1 MTHEVVAPLRSD
13 RLSLSSQAQNYL
25 LALIESGAYPPGEQL
40 PSEKS
45 LAAQLG
51 ISRPTLREA
60 LHILEQ
66 DGVVVRRHGVGTFV
80 TEGYDHRL
88 ESGLERLESML
99 ELSARQGLTM
109 QCSGLEVDEEPA
121 NPRLAE
127 KLEVSPGTPLLR
139 IARALGTARQIVA
152 YMIDYAPT
160 IILAEEDVDHTFN
173 GSVLDLLRRKQD
185 LQVLQAQADITALT
199 ADTDLASKLHVS
211 KGQPILLMEEL
222 LFDQHGQAI
231 EFSRNYFVPEHFRFR
246 VVRR

>member
-1 MTHEVVAPLRSD
+1 MTHEVVVPLKSD
-13 RLSLSSQAQNYL
+13 RLSLSDQAQHYL
-25 LALIESGAYPPGEQL
+25 LALIEGGTYPPGEQL

-66 DGVVVRRHGVGTFV
+66 DGVVIRRHGVGTFV
-80 TEGYDHRL
+80 TEGYNHRL

-109 QCSGLEVDEEPA
+109 QCSGLEVYEEPA
-121 NPRLAE
+121 SPRLAE
-127 KLEVSPGTPLLR
+127 KLGVSPGAPLLR
-139 IARALGTARQIVA
+139 IARALGTEGQTVA

-160 IILAEEDVDHTFN
+160 THLSTEDVDETFS

-185 LQVLQAQADITALT
+185 LEVLQAQADITALS
-199 ADTDLASKLHVS
+199 ADSALASKLCIR
-211 KGQPILLMEEL
+211 KGQSVLLMEEL
-222 LFDQHGQAI
+222 LFDQHGQVV